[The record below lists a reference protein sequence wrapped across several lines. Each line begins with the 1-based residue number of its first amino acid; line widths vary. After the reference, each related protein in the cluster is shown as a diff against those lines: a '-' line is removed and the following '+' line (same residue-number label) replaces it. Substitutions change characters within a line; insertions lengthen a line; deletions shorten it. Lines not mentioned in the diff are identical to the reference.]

1 MYYKILLVA
10 RFEDP
15 NLINGFKKQD
25 KGEKLTIKK
34 FLKKNWTLKS

>member
-25 KGEKLTIKK
+25 KGEKNDNKK
-34 FLKKNWTLKS
+34 IPEKFGP

>member
-15 NLINGFKKQD
+15 TLINGFKKPD
-25 KGEKLTIKK
+25 KGEKNDNNKIPEK
-34 FLKKNWTLKS
+34 FGP